1 MTLQDLLKMLNHE
14 NMKKLVYRETLS
26 FLGRHLSSDTTTPD
40 LYIPLLPDAALGESH
55 DPTAAVP
62 EHIINE
68 IYQEVEAL
76 LEDAEDKTR
85 TLMKKDV

>member
-40 LYIPLLPDAALGESH
+40 LYIPLLPDAALGESR

-62 EHIINE
+62 EHVINE